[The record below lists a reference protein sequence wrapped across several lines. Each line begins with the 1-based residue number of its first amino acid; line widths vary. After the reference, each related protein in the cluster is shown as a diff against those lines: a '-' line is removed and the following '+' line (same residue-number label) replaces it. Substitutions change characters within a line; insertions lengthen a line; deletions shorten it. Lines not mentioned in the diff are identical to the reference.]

1 MTDEDENGSGL
12 RVRPYALTGG
22 RTRVASDLPL
32 ESIVRTTER
41 GNQRAVA
48 MMAEAREILVMCGNP
63 LSVAELAVHLRVPLG
78 VAKVLV
84 SDLLVDGCLATHQ
97 AVARSGDR
105 PDLKLLERVL
115 NGIQA
120 L

>member
-1 MTDEDENGSGL
+1 M
-12 RVRPYALTGG
+12 AQI
-22 RTRVASDLPL
+22 
-32 ESIVRTTER
+32 IVRNLDPAIKTALQER
-41 GNQRAVA
+41 A
-48 MMAEAREILVMCGNP
+48 MLRGTSMEAEAREILVMCGNP